1 MRSMQ
6 FELIPR
12 RTSRL
17 SRVNTVLL
25 DMLQLSVLSS
35 LFVLCDARVVIEC
48 DACSLFQ
55 RIDS

>member
-6 FELIPR
+6 FEFMPR

-35 LFVLCDARVVIEC
+35 LFVLCDAWVVIDC
-48 DACSLFQ
+48 GACLLF
-55 RIDS
+55 